1 MFKQAICL
9 THCSPD
15 FIDRLKMLGY
25 KNSKYSIEFSG
36 SDKNTRD
43 DLCVCTSIVQSES
56 DPNSVSYIIL
66 TKKEALSKDP
76 RISWVN
82 TSTHRYITDNE
93 DLAVA
98 LASLKDD
105 DTDKYQ
111 FFTIDCNFQFDN
123 GRDVYKKGTLAFCL
137 RDKWNLDFDNE
148 GNPLKVSNRNVP
160 AHKSTK
166 EEIIEYFERKRC

>member
-36 SDKNTRD
+36 SDKTTRD
-43 DLCVCTSIVQSES
+43 DLCVCTSVAQSES
-56 DPNSVSYIIL
+56 DPSSVSYIIL

-82 TSTHRYITDNE
+82 TSTHRYITDDE
-93 DLAVA
+93 DLAAA

-123 GRDVYKKGTLAFCL
+123 GRDVYKKGTLVFCL

-148 GNPLKVSNRNVP
+148 GNPSKFSNRNVP

-166 EEIIEYFERKRC
+166 EEIIEYFERKR